1 MYSSTSGP
9 CNSVGKNRLEPA
21 RQKLR
26 KFSVGELE
34 MFSKVLKR
42 LLVRVFF
49 SVAKMNQQRTH
60 HVLKSG
66 IGTNS
71 LRTVQLN
78 RMIVAAY
85 STRGDSQME
94 VFIDLLPPSSVV
106 CKSRHQS
113 NLRKAALVG

>member
-26 KFSVGELE
+26 KFSVGQLK

-42 LLVRVFF
+42 ILVRVFF

-60 HVLKSG
+60 HVWKSG

-71 LRTVQLN
+71 LRTVQLDWLL
-78 RMIVAAY
+78 ILLVATVKWKFS
-85 STRGDSQME
+85 STSCAPRRLSASHVTSQ
-94 VFIDLLPPSSVV
+94 ICGKRLW
-106 CKSRHQS
+106 
-113 NLRKAALVG
+113 